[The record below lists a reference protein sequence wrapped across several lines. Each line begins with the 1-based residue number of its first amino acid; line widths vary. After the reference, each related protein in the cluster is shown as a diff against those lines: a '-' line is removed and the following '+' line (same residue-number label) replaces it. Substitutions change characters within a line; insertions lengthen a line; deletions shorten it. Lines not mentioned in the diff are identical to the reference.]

1 MGVLPVLS
9 AIPWGKIITYGP
21 TIIETAGVLL
31 DNVRKRFGKKKGP
44 ATLPENVDL
53 SLAAL
58 AERVS
63 ALEANEVRQ
72 AELVADMAN
81 QLGDLSKALQV
92 LSQRIALA
100 TYASLTA
107 LVAALIVIAVVLS
120 K

>member
-1 MGVLPVLS
+1 MGLPPVVS

-21 TIIETAGVLL
+21 TIVETAGALL
-31 DNVRKRFGKKKGP
+31 DSVRKRFGKKKGAAASP
-44 ATLPENVDL
+44 DQADL

-58 AERVS
+58 ADRVS

-81 QLGDLSKALQV
+81 QLGDISKALEV
-92 LSQRIALA
+92 MSKRIALA
-100 TYASLTA
+100 TYVSLTA
-107 LVAALIVIAVVLS
+107 LVAVLILVAVVFS